1 MQYSYVSTWPMFQLD
16 ICFKNVH
23 KKGFEEVNCTQDIFS
38 CELINKLLVLSGK
51 YCRMY
56 IISKNINKEFM
67 SKIIIVILKVVITVT
82 VIMS

>member
-1 MQYSYVSTWPMFQLD
+1 MFQLD

-51 YCRMY
+51 YSRMY